1 VPSPYGR
8 AILIANPR
16 DGRGVVGRHIPE
28 IDRVLS
34 ALDLDH
40 LIIQVNGVSDATTRA
55 RRALEDG
62 ATFLVAVGGDHTI
75 NGVVNGMLSDDRA
88 VNPEAILGVVSA
100 GSGAD
105 FPTTFGLPGDV
116 KGACTHL
123 DGDNVFPVDLGKM
136 SCRGSDPDAA
146 IRYFAN
152 VAEVGM
158 GAAALSRAHRFPERL
173 GRSREFLGFWSALAR
188 CRPSRVSVRAGEQ
201 AFDGQATDVV
211 VANAQYH
218 RGGMRISPRSW
229 PGDGLLDVLVM
240 TGPRSDAFTLL
251 PKIYRGDHLPHPN
264 IVEMKGRTIDVDVAR
279 TWPVEADGRP
289 VGVTPAR
296 FEVIR
301 EPIRLKI

>member
-1 VPSPYGR
+1 
-8 AILIANPR
+8 
-16 DGRGVVGRHIPE
+16 VVGRSIPE
-28 IDRVLS
+28 LDRVLS

-40 LIIQVNGVSDATTRA
+40 LIIQVNGALDATTQG

-75 NGVVNGMLSDDRA
+75 NGVVNGMLADDLA
-88 VNPEAILGVVSA
+88 VNPDAILGVVSA

-116 KGACTHL
+116 KAACTHL

-136 SCRGSDPDAA
+136 SCLGSDPDAA

-152 VAEVGM
+152 VAEVGL
-158 GAAALSRAHRFPERL
+158 GAAALSQAHRFPERL

-188 CRPSRVSVRAGEQ
+188 SRSSRVSVRAGEQ
-201 AFDGQATDVV
+201 AFDGRATDVV

-251 PKIYRGDHLPHPN
+251 PKIYRGEHLPHPN
-264 IVEMKGRTIDVDVAR
+264 IVEMKGRTVDVDAAR

-301 EPIRLKI
+301 QPIRLKI